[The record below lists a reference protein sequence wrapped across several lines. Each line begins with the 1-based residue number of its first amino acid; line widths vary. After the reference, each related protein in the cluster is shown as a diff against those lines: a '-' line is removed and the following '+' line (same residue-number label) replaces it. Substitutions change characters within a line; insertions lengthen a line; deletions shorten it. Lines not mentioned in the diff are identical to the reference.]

1 MWSSNLKTAWQTPQP
16 PLSGG
21 RPCPARMRLLI
32 YLFVALAFVCNGAYA
47 AEGGP
52 AIRFSHS
59 FNRHYAERF
68 IEPVGIAVD
77 GDNNEIYVIDS
88 GLKKVFIFDLRGT
101 PVFSFGSKESG
112 GVAPVDI
119 AVKNGRIYISQEGK
133 GSVGVFNYKGAL
145 VGSLSVPGGFAPG
158 AIVVDDDG
166 MVYVVNKSRTN
177 CLVFD
182 GADDDADGASGKFR
196 SAIGEGLK
204 SLSGVAVGKD
214 RVYLIT
220 PVDSRAVH
228 VYGKDGVLLFSF
240 EGLEGEGGT
249 LGIPIA
255 AKVDRLENLW
265 VLDSIKGIIVYNKEG
280 YEVSRVVMP
289 AGTVEGQLFFPVD
302 FDIDAN
308 DMLYV
313 AEKGAKR
320 VSVFKIER

>member
-1 MWSSNLKTAWQTPQP
+1 MSCVFAN
-16 PLSGG
+16 
-21 RPCPARMRLLI
+21 MRRLI
-32 YLFVALAFVCNGAYA
+32 YLFVALAFACNAVVASA

-68 IEPVGIAVD
+68 SAPVGIAVD
-77 GDNNEIYVIDS
+77 GANSEIYVIDS

-112 GVAPVDI
+112 ESRAFSPLDV
-119 AVKNGRIYISQEGK
+119 AVKNGRIYLSQEGS
-133 GSVGVFNYKGAL
+133 GSVGVFNYKGNVVGAL
-145 VGSLSVPGGFAPG
+145 TVPGDFAPG
-158 AIVVDDDG
+158 TIAVDDDG

-182 GADDDADGASGKFR
+182 SSGKFI
-196 SAIGEGLK
+196 APIGEGLK

-214 RVYLIT
+214 RIYLIT
-220 PVDSRAVH
+220 PVDSRVVQ
-228 VYGKDGVLLFSF
+228 VYGKDRAFLASF

-249 LGIPIA
+249 LGLPIA
-255 AKVDRLENLW
+255 AKVDRLDNLW
-265 VLDSIKGIIVYNKEG
+265 ILDAIKGIIVYNSDWREI
-280 YEVSRVVMP
+280 SRVSIS
-289 AGTVEGQLFFPVD
+289 GTVEGQLFFPVD

>member
-1 MWSSNLKTAWQTPQP
+1 MKRKAAFV
-16 PLSGG
+16 GI
-21 RPCPARMRLLI
+21 RRLLC
-32 YLFVALAFVCNGAYA
+32 LSVALATVACNVAYSA
-47 AEGGP
+47 DGGP

-77 GDNNEIYVIDS
+77 HGNNEIYVIDS
-88 GLKKVFIFDLRGT
+88 GLKRVFIFDLRGT

-112 GVAPVDI
+112 GIAPVDI
-119 AVKNGRIYISQEGK
+119 AVKNGRIYLSQEGK
-133 GSVGVFNYKGAL
+133 GNVGVFNYKGVLAGAL
-145 VGSLSVPGGFAPG
+145 TAPGDFAPG
-158 AIVVDDDG
+158 AIAVDDDG

-182 GADDDADGASGKFR
+182 GAGKFR
-196 SAIGEGLK
+196 ASIGEGLK
-204 SLSGVAVGKD
+204 SLSGVAAGKD

-220 PVDSRAVH
+220 PIDSRAVH
-228 VYGKDGVLLFSF
+228 VYGKDGAFLFSF

-255 AKVDRLENLW
+255 AKVDRLDNLW

-280 YEVSRVVMP
+280 YEISRVVMP